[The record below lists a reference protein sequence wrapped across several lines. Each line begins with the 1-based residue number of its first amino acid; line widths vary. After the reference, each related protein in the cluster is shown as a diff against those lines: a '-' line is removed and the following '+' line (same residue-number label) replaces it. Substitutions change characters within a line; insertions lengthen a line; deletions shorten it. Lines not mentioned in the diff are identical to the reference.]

1 VCQLYRVTGRVQ
13 GVFFRDSTRDV
24 ASRIGVAGH
33 AVNLP
38 DGSVEV
44 LACGT
49 ARQLRELEDFL
60 RGGPPMAAVDGVTP
74 ATVECQSPE
83 SFITG

>member
-1 VCQLYRVTGRVQ
+1 MCQLYRVTGRVQ

-24 ASRIGVAGH
+24 ASRIGVTGH

-49 ARQLRELEDFL
+49 ASQLRELKEFL
-60 RGGPPMAAVDGVTP
+60 RGGPPMATVDSVTP
-74 ATVECQSPE
+74 ETVECQSPE
-83 SFITG
+83 SFVSG

>member
-24 ASRIGVAGH
+24 ASRIGVTGH

-49 ARQLRELEDFL
+49 DKQLRELEEFL
-60 RGGPPMAAVDGVTP
+60 RGGPRMATVDGVTP
-74 ATVECQSPE
+74 ATLECQSPE
-83 SFITG
+83 SFVIG